1 MVKSDIELAFS
12 KSAIQY
18 APKVESEDED
28 EDLIG
33 EDIQKEIKIEL

>member
-1 MVKSDIELAFS
+1 LAFS

-18 APKVESEDED
+18 APKIDTEDEDED

-33 EDIQKEIKIEL
+33 KNI

>member
-18 APKVESEDED
+18 APKIDTDDED
-28 EDLIG
+28 EALIG
-33 EDIQKEIKIEL
+33 KNI